1 MDRDEIAHRSSR
13 HQGRQRTRY
22 RDSARRE
29 GLRSRPRPGH
39 ERSTALR
46 HRRLSARTEPGL
58 AGYRR
63 AFEMAVSGGDEPLAD
78 LVAVNSMLARHHA
91 GLEVEQDTLEG
102 PRLERLAS
110 AASSRPMT
118 WIVCQRLARELQV
131 DLVGGTPN
139 TSHEF
144 RLPSACDAA
153 RVSGLILPPKDSRPR
168 RRGQLPPSS
177 DG

>member
-1 MDRDEIAHRSSR
+1 MLINNTAYAMALAGDPTRAKRLLDRLSD
-13 HQGRQRTRY
+13 
-22 RDSARRE
+22 ARRE
-29 GLRSRPRPGH
+29 RV
-39 ERSTALR
+39 EVVATYALIE
-46 HRRLSARTEPGL
+46 LLLGRTEPGL

-153 RVSGLILPPKDSRPR
+153 RVSGLDTPPKDSRPR